1 MRSVEATHLVQA
13 SFSGARMARRRA
25 LDSLRG
31 RYRNADT
38 RWQIEVSR
46 KGIEKALSSSGRQ
59 GAVHFQA
66 IGSLPELIANALVVE
81 SRPPRRPYQGLLA
94 IHRFYAAACADGVL
108 YRVKITVKEM
118 VDGHKFYDQ
127 SLTRIAQSPA
137 FGGALLRGSGD
148 SRCETVE
155 PVSHGA
161 AVSAAE
167 GITGPA
173 DLRVTIAQLFDGA
186 KYDDDTLYLA
196 GRRCRE

>member
-1 MRSVEATHLVQA
+1 
-13 SFSGARMARRRA
+13 
-25 LDSLRG
+25 
-31 RYRNADT
+31 
-38 RWQIEVSR
+38 
-46 KGIEKALSSSGRQ
+46 
-59 GAVHFQA
+59 
-66 IGSLPELIANALVVE
+66 
-81 SRPPRRPYQGLLA
+81 
-94 IHRFYAAACADGVL
+94 
-108 YRVKITVKEM
+108 M

-186 KYDDDTLYLA
+186 KYDDDTFIWPVA
-196 GRRCRE
+196 GVASEMGLDRSSEGGFIG